1 MFAKISIIIPVL
13 NEASKIAK
21 TITVAKSGKNV
32 EILVVDGG
40 SQDNTVE
47 IVQALG
53 LKVLFASPN
62 RANQMNVGAKAATGE
77 ILLFL
82 HADTLL
88 PRKFAHNVRRVLCQ
102 PNTIAGAFALQID
115 GSLKGLRLVEKGVNL
130 RSHFLSLPYGDQ
142 AIFVK
147 TETFKALGGFSLLPI
162 MEDFEFVLKLRNCG
176 RIAIVPTP
184 VITSSRRWQKLG
196 VWQTTIINQLAI
208 AAYFLKIPTKHI
220 AKWYRRKS

>member
-1 MFAKISIIIPVL
+1 MSAKISIIIPVL

-21 TITVAKSGKNV
+21 TITVAKSGKSV

-40 SQDNTVE
+40 SQDNTVD
-47 IVQALG
+47 IVEALG
-53 LKVLFASPN
+53 LKVLFASPS

-88 PRKFAHNVRRVLCQ
+88 PTKFAHSVRRVLCQ

-115 GSLKGLRLVEKGVNL
+115 GSLKGLRLLEKGVNL

-147 TETFKALGGFSLLPI
+147 TETFKALGGFPQLPI
-162 MEDFEFVLKLRNCG
+162 MEDFELVLKLRNCG
-176 RIAIVPTP
+176 RIAIIPTP

-196 VWQTTIINQLAI
+196 VWQTTIMNQLAI
-208 AAYFLKIPTKHI
+208 AAYFLKIPAKHI
-220 AKWYRRKS
+220 AKWYRCKS

>member
-1 MFAKISIIIPVL
+1 MSAKISIIIPVL

-53 LKVLFASPN
+53 LKILFASPS

-82 HADTLL
+82 HADTHL
-88 PRKFAHNVRRVLCQ
+88 PAKFDRSVRLVLCQ

-115 GSLKGLRLVEKGVNL
+115 GSLKGLRLVEKGVNW

-147 TETFKALGGFSLLPI
+147 TETFKALGGFSQLPI

-176 RIAIVPTP
+176 RIAIIPTP

-196 VWQTTIINQLAI
+196 VWQTTIMNQLAI
-208 AAYFLKIPTKHI
+208 AAYFLKIPPESI

>member
-1 MFAKISIIIPVL
+1 MSAKISIIIPVL

-21 TITVAKSGKNV
+21 TITVAKSGKSV

-47 IVQALG
+47 IVEALG
-53 LKVLFASPN
+53 LKVLFASPS

-88 PRKFAHNVRRVLCQ
+88 PTKFAHNVRRVLCQ

-147 TETFKALGGFSLLPI
+147 TETFKALGGFPQLPI
-162 MEDFEFVLKLRNCG
+162 MEDFELVLKLRHCG
-176 RIAIVPTP
+176 RIAIIPTP

-196 VWQTTIINQLAI
+196 VWQTTIMNQLAI
-208 AAYFLKIPTKHI
+208 AAYFLKIPAKYI

>member
-1 MFAKISIIIPVL
+1 MSAKISIVIPVL

-21 TITVAKSGKNV
+21 TIAIAQSGKNV

-47 IVQALG
+47 LVQSLG
-53 LKVLFASPN
+53 LKVLFAPTG
-62 RANQMNVGAKAATGE
+62 RANQMNIGAKAATGE

-88 PRKFAHNVRRVLCQ
+88 PNGFDRKVRRVLYQ
-102 PNTIAGAFALQID
+102 PNIIAGAFSLQID
-115 GSLKGLRLVEKGVNL
+115 GSLRGLRLIEIGVNL
-130 RSHFLSLPYGDQ
+130 RSRLLSLPYGDQ

-147 TETFKALGGFSLLPI
+147 AEAFKVLGGYTQLPI
-162 MEDFEFVLKLRNCG
+162 MEDFEFVLQLRKNG
-176 RIAIVPTP
+176 KIAIVPTP

-196 VWQTTIINQLAI
+196 VWQTTIVNQLAI
-208 AAYFLKIPTKHI
+208 AAYFLKIPPKRI
-220 AKWYRRKS
+220 AQWYRSRY

>member
-21 TITVAKSGKNV
+21 TITIAKSGKNV

-47 IVQALG
+47 IVRALG
-53 LKVLFASPN
+53 LKVLFASPS

-88 PRKFAHNVRRVLCQ
+88 PGKFAHNVRRVLCQ

-115 GSLKGLRLVEKGVNL
+115 GSLKGLRLVEKGVSL

-147 TETFKALGGFSLLPI
+147 TETFKALGGFPLLPI

-176 RIAIVPTP
+176 RIAIIPTP

-196 VWQTTIINQLAI
+196 VWQTTIMNQLAI
-208 AAYFLKIPTKHI
+208 AAYFLKIPPERI
-220 AKWYRRKS
+220 AQWYRCKV